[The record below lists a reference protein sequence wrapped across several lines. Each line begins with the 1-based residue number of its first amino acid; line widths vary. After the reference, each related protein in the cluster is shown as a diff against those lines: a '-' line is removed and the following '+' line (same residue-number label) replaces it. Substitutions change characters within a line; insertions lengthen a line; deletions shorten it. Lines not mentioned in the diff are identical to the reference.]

1 MSQLENIDHSINDD
15 LCLDSMK
22 KIRVFEEGKYG
33 KTEVFQNITNSEK
46 IVIKSYFLSK
56 DENESIS
63 NDTLKSL
70 LSYYINIRHP

>member
-1 MSQLENIDHSINDD
+1 MLISSFPNLWKICKITISTSFLIMSQLENIDHSNHND

-46 IVIKSYFLSK
+46 IAIKKLFFIK
-56 DENESIS
+56 
-63 NDTLKSL
+63 
-70 LSYYINIRHP
+70 R